1 MIVVNLYVKM
11 MSLTQYCLRP
21 VMRSNNLNK
30 FRRNTGNRTRSD
42 DLAMSD
48 HADTGSILLKNE
60 TILRTLAQ
68 YCQVPA
74 HNQLNP
80 GTNDYN
86 GWIMLNAQYI
96 LQFDMRSKKVIVT
109 EGIN

>member
-1 MIVVNLYVKM
+1 
-11 MSLTQYCLRP
+11 
-21 VMRSNNLNK
+21 MRSNNLNK
-30 FRRNTGNRTRSD
+30 FRRNTGRRTRNN
-42 DLAMSD
+42 L
-48 HADTGSILLKNE
+48 ADTGSILLKNV

-68 YCQVPA
+68 YCQLPA

-86 GWIMLNAQYI
+86 GWIMLNVQYI